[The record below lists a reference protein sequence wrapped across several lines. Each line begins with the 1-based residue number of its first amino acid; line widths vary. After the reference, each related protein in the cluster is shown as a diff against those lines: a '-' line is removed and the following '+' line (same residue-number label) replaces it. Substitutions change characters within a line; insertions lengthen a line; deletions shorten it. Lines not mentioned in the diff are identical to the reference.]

1 MPPRPGETRLPR
13 STWRPARCCAAWAR
27 GKTETG
33 WRSRRKA
40 LAALEARLGPDA
52 AGLGERDRTD
62 LVEDEVDRNRIAHRD
77 VGKGGAVAGPVDDRR
92 TGNSRRGEAVFLGVD
107 PG

>member
-1 MPPRPGETRLPR
+1 MPRRPAETGLPR
-13 STWRPARCCAAWAR
+13 STWRPARCCAGWAR
-27 GKTETG
+27 GKTATG

-62 LVEDEVDRNRIAHRD
+62 LVEDEVDRHRIAHRD
-77 VGKGGAVAGPVDDRR
+77 IGKVGAVAGAADDCRP
-92 TGNSRRGEAVFLGVD
+92 GDPRRG
-107 PG
+107 